1 VNAIK
6 AERMNRGESLTAA
19 AAAMG
24 IHIAT
29 LVRIEREGRLP
40 TAPVAK
46 AIADHYGLRV
56 TDLWPTKEA
65 A

>member
-1 VNAIK
+1 MNAIK
-6 AERMNRGESLTAA
+6 AERMNRGEALADAA
-19 AAAMG
+19 AGMG
-24 IHIAT
+24 IHVAT
-29 LVRIEREGRLP
+29 LIRIEREGRLP

-56 TDLWPTKEA
+56 TDLWPIKEA